1 MNLIS
6 ISLNLVSS
14 GLGGRLNFVVFNEQS
29 VERTNADNSLI
40 MDNQMENS
48 QVWFITGASKGF
60 GLELVK
66 QLLEQGHRVAAT
78 SRDVAELRRAVG
90 QESDNFMPLAVEL
103 TAEAGVGEAIEATV
117 RRFGRLDVVVNN
129 AGYGQLGSLEEV
141 TDAEARENFDVN
153 VFGTLNVIRH
163 AMPHLRQQRAGHILN
178 FSSIAGILGGFPG
191 WGVYCATKFAIE
203 GLSEA
208 LAAEVAPFGVK
219 VTVVAPGYFRTN
231 FLKSGSLK
239 LAADKLPAYQ
249 TVRDSEAYH
258 DHLQRANT
266 QPGDP
271 TKAAAALLKIAAE
284 PNPPLHLLLGDDA
297 YGLADAKIKLLQ
309 GDMAH
314 WQALSLST
322 AAEPAA

>member
-1 MNLIS
+1 MHT
-6 ISLNLVSS
+6 
-14 GLGGRLNFVVFNEQS
+14 QPK
-29 VERTNADNSLI
+29 
-40 MDNQMENS
+40 NS

-66 QLLEQGHRVAAT
+66 QLLQLGHQVAAT
-78 SRDVAELRRAVG
+78 SREVSELRQAVDTA
-90 QESDNFMPLAVEL
+90 SADFLPLAVDL
-103 TAEAGVGEAIEATV
+103 TAEASVGQAIAATV
-117 RRFGRLDVVVNN
+117 QQFGHLDVVVNN

-141 TDAEARENFDVN
+141 SDAEARENFDVN
-153 VFGTLNVIRH
+153 VFGTLHVIRH
-163 AMPHLRQQRAGHILN
+163 AMPQLRQQQAGHIIN

-191 WGVYCATKFAIE
+191 WGIYCASKFAVE

-249 TVRDSEAYH
+249 VVRDNEAYH
-258 DHLQRANT
+258 DQLQQANT

-271 TKAAAALLKIAAE
+271 AKAAAALIEVAAA

-297 YGLADAKIKLLQ
+297 YGMADTKIKMLQ
-309 GDMAH
+309 DDMAH
-314 WQALSLST
+314 WQALSRST
-322 AAEPAA
+322 AAEPVHA